1 MTSIPEPPTPQ
12 EGPSPQTPP
21 SPPPGGPSEQ
31 AAPRGTRPHP
41 ECPHVSAPPGPLAP
55 ESTAPQ
61 GLSLITRHPAHRSR
75 PQSISSPPPD
85 TPVSHSHTFLP
96 HWLSQVDPE
105 ARRAGR
111 LRGPHGGGRSS
122 WARGQS
128 KGLPRLW
135 PLQRP
140 LPTYQPK
147 ASYLHG
153 GRRRERRGQRPVWE
167 GHIRAVGQLLL
178 PVRRPQNTEE
188 VRSEQGPV
196 CTSSLSSISSWA

>member
-1 MTSIPEPPTPQ
+1 MAPT
-12 EGPSPQTPP
+12 EGAEAAGPGAKARGSP
-21 SPPPGGPSEQ
+21 
-31 AAPRGTRPHP
+31 
-41 ECPHVSAPPGPLAP
+41 
-55 ESTAPQ
+55 
-61 GLSLITRHPAHRSR
+61 
-75 PQSISSPPPD
+75 
-85 TPVSHSHTFLP
+85 
-96 HWLSQVDPE
+96 
-105 ARRAGR
+105 R
-111 LRGPHGGGRSS
+111 LR
-122 WARGQS
+122 
-128 KGLPRLW
+128 

-140 LPTYQPK
+140 LPTYQPE